1 MKSSHKLIALLLSL
15 AALMAFTRSSHFG
28 SSIHLPDASLAV
40 FLIAGFLLPRF
51 NLLALAVFGLFLLE
65 AGSVDYYAI
74 HMAGVNDYCFTP
86 AYWFLIPTYAA
97 MWLGGRW
104 IAQHQQNSVQGAL
117 QFAGVAALSTTLA
130 FIISNASFYLLS
142 GKFAE
147 MGAFDYATAVSK
159 YFAPYFSSSMMYLAI
174 AALIYAASN
183 RLFATRHAH

>member
-15 AALMAFTRSSHFG
+15 AALMAATRSSHFG
-28 SSIHLPDASLAV
+28 SSLNLPDASLAV
-40 FLIAGFLLPRF
+40 FLLAGFLLPRF

-104 IAQHQQNSVQGAL
+104 IAQHPQNAVQGAL
-117 QFAGVAALSTTLA
+117 QFAGVIALSTTLA

-147 MGAFDYATAVSK
+147 MGALDYATAVSK

-174 AALIYAASN
+174 AALIYTASS
-183 RLFATRHAH
+183 RLSSTRHAH